1 MRIISEQEVCK
12 LVPAARIGK
21 TFDFRVRQALPSKT
35 SDARSAYVSC
45 MYSNKADGAAF
56 FAVGL
61 SVSYFRGADM
71 HQNVRTYQV
80 RSGNVGQRVQGLS
93 DLAMYY
99 PDAQLVPGSTAEP
112 RSILHALDQFADGS
126 RLVGIG
132 LEGSVPLTDLK
143 PIVREALRALDGNSD

>member
-21 TFDFRVRQALPSKT
+21 TFDFRVRQAMPSKT

-45 MYSNKADGAAF
+45 MYSNGSEGTAF
-56 FAVGL
+56 FSVGL

-80 RSGNVGQRVQGLS
+80 RSGNVGHRFRGFPILQCTTRTPNWSRVALPSRG
-93 DLAMYY
+93 AFC
-99 PDAQLVPGSTAEP
+99 T
-112 RSILHALDQFADGS
+112 RSINS
-126 RLVGIG
+126 
-132 LEGSVPLTDLK
+132 LTAVD
-143 PIVREALRALDGNSD
+143 S